1 MTIPPVSGSGSAVPP
16 FRISLLSAPV
26 STGVAPI
33 VGDERLRRPDDAPRS
48 AAGTTVRDDAP
59 ISLAGRLDSGDALP
73 ETTQLALAL
82 ESATR
87 AMQNGRPEQVL
98 TELDVIWSNRLIADS
113 PWYLRT
119 AALQLLGRMSDAEQ
133 VMRDAIE
140 RLPRSAALLYL
151 LGVHTSYRGHPDAA
165 RLANDHALALHP
177 TEPLLW
183 LQRAALASQSGMHDT
198 VAAILAR
205 VQVMEPAYPASHW
218 LATLVRLGGAATRA
232 PTPGV
237 QRAIERLTPSSVAIL
252 SDTQAPAPAPTLN
265 VSVLETAVRYGLT
278 LLESPTESARSTT
291 HSHGTPDP
299 SILYAQVLP
308 RNESQPPTRVTPPTW
323 DAWILVSGLL
333 VLAFVPPLRI
343 PALMLC
349 GAMTM
354 LIVSSRMR

>member
-1 MTIPPVSGSGSAVPP
+1 MTIPPVSGSGGAVPP
-16 FRISLLSAPV
+16 FRVSPLTAPV

-33 VGDERLRRPDDAPRS
+33 AADEELRRPDGAPRS
-48 AAGTTVRDDAP
+48 ATDATVRDDAP
-59 ISLAGRLDSGDALP
+59 ISLAGRLNSGDALP

-87 AMQNGRPEQVL
+87 AIQNGRPEQVL
-98 TELDVIWSNRLIADS
+98 TELDAVWSNQLIADS
-113 PWYLRT
+113 PWFLRT

-183 LQRAALASQSGMHDT
+183 LQRAALASQSGMYDT
-198 VAAILAR
+198 AAAILAR
-205 VQVMEPAYPASHW
+205 VQVMEPAYPATQW
-218 LATLVRLGGAATRA
+218 LTTLVRLGGAATRA

-252 SDTQAPAPAPTLN
+252 SDTQASAPAATLN
-265 VSVLETAVRYGLT
+265 VSVLETAIRYGLT
-278 LLESPTESARSTT
+278 LLESPTESARTAT
-291 HSHGTPDP
+291 HTHGTPDP
-299 SILYAQVLP
+299 SILYAQMLP
-308 RNESQPPTRVTPPTW
+308 RNESQPSTRVTPPTW

-333 VLAFVPPLRI
+333 VLAFVPPLRV

-354 LIVSSRMR
+354 LIASGRVR

>member
-1 MTIPPVSGSGSAVPP
+1 MTISPIPGNGGTVPP
-16 FRISLLSAPV
+16 MRVSLLTAPV
-26 STGVAPI
+26 TTGILPI
-33 VGDERLRRPDDAPRS
+33 AGDDALRRPDGTPPS
-48 AAGTTVRDDAP
+48 AAGATVRNDAP

-87 AMQNGRPEQVL
+87 ALQSGRPEQVL
-98 TELDVIWSNRLIADS
+98 TELDAIWSHQLLADS

-119 AALQLLGRMSDAEQ
+119 AALQLLGRMTDAEQ

-151 LGVHTSYRGHPDAA
+151 LGVYTSNRGHPDAA

-198 VAAILAR
+198 AAAILAR
-205 VQVMEPAYPASHW
+205 VQLMEPAFPAAQW
-218 LATLVRLGGAATRA
+218 LTTLVRLGGAATRSA
-232 PTPGV
+232 TPGV
-237 QRAIERLTPSSVAIL
+237 QRAIERLTPSSVAL
-252 SDTQAPAPAPTLN
+252 VSDKPAPVSAST
-265 VSVLETAVRYGLT
+265 VSVLETAIRYGLT
-278 LLESPTESARSTT
+278 LLESPTQSARSTT
-291 HSHGTPDP
+291 HNHGAADP
-299 SILYAQVLP
+299 AILYAQMP
-308 RNESQPPTRVTPPTW
+308 SRSESQPPTRVTPPTW

-333 VLAFVPPLRI
+333 VLAFVPPLRL

-354 LIVSSRMR
+354 LIISSRMR